1 MNSCATWRLNA
12 ALWERCLVMAFILR
26 KPSTDG
32 QSQSFIM
39 STPRGALQS
48 RVSFGCRLTPR
59 PLAELSSWRGA
70 LALRRC
76 DRPHVPCGD
85 GRAHYAGPD
94 RLNRIPRR
102 LSGLLPG

>member
-48 RVSFGCRLTPR
+48 RVSFGCRLTAIDPIRQNDHVRRLRRSACSAR
-59 PLAELSSWRGA
+59 PLGDANVSRG
-70 LALRRC
+70 RC
-76 DRPHVPCGD
+76 GGVIDPVANHDRGMQ
-85 GRAHYAGPD
+85 
-94 RLNRIPRR
+94 
-102 LSGLLPG
+102 LL